1 MGKDITRRHMLGLAA
16 ATIGGAAALAGGA
29 RAGTTEPEARDQ
41 PSAGAPRTQHERPS
55 WEPSYSGGPVHV
67 KLLPPGRPEKDY
79 RPVVVPTGYT
89 LPYKI
94 VGGVKVFH
102 VIAEEVDHAFDSGL
116 RAKCWAYNGHVNSTV
131 IEAVEGERV
140 RIYVTNR
147 LPVATSVHWH
157 GIYLPNGM
165 DGVGGLTQPYIKP
178 GETAKYEYTLRQH
191 GTFMFHSHHDEMTQM
206 GMGLIGMFIIHRRN
220 PPPEHRVD
228 RDFAIMLSEW
238 HIPVGA
244 ARPNTL
250 EMTDFNILTMNG
262 KVFPST
268 GPLVCKTG
276 DKVRIRLGNLGAMD
290 HHPIHIHGY
299 KFRVTATDGED
310 IPLSAQWPETTVLV
324 AVGQTRTIEFIA
336 DAPGDWAFHC
346 HMTHHV
352 MNQMGHEFP
361 NMVGIQPG
369 DLDER
374 VRPLLPGYMTMGHTG
389 MDMGRMAEIMPMPP
403 NSIPMKGAVGP
414 FEDYISMGGMFTII
428 KVRDRLE
435 SYDKDPGWYQHPR
448 GTVALKASTTDLAR
462 DGIDVHAPTP
472 RAADTAPNGSA
483 PRAGVQ
489 GGDSQAPMPGHPHR

>member
-1 MGKDITRRHMLGLAA
+1 MEEQMSRRTMLGLTA
-16 ATIGGAAALAGGA
+16 ATIGAATALTAGAGEHEEHAPPGA
-29 RAGTTEPEARDQ
+29 HPPRPEPE
-41 PSAGAPRTQHERPS
+41 RPY
-55 WEPSYSGGPVHV
+55 WEASYSGGPVHV
-67 KLLPPGRPEKDY
+67 TPLPPGRPGKDY

-89 LPYKI
+89 LPWKV

-102 VIAEEVDHAFDSGL
+102 LIAEEVDHAFDAGL
-116 RAKCWAYNGHVNSTV
+116 RATCWAYNGHVNGTV

-178 GETAKYEYTLRQH
+178 GETATYEFTLRQH

-206 GMGLIGMFIIHRRN
+206 GMGLIGLFIIHPR
-220 PPPEHRVD
+220 HHHVD

-238 HIPVGA
+238 DIPVGT
-244 ARPNTL
+244 ARPNTV
-250 EMTDFNILTMNG
+250 EMTDFNVLTMNG

-268 GPLVCKTG
+268 GPLVCRTG
-276 DKVRIRLGNLGAMD
+276 DKVRIRLGNLGATD

-299 KFRVTATDGED
+299 HFRITATDGEA

-324 AVGQTRTIEFIA
+324 GVGQTRTLEFIA

-352 MNQMGHEFP
+352 MNQMGHDFP
-361 NMVGIQPG
+361 NMVGVKPE
-369 DLDER
+369 DFDER

-389 MDMGRMAEIMPMPP
+389 MDMGRMAEVMPMPP

-414 FEDYISMGGMFTII
+414 FGDYISMGGMFTVI
-428 KVRDRLE
+428 KVRDRLA
-435 SYDKDPGWYQHPR
+435 SYDQDPGWYRHPR
-448 GTVALKASTTDLAR
+448 GTVALKASAADLAR
-462 DGIDVHAPTP
+462 DGVDVDAPTP
-472 RAADTAPNGSA
+472 KAAGNAPNGPA
-483 PRAGVQ
+483 PRGNSR
-489 GGDSQAPMPGHPHR
+489 GQAPDTPMPGHTH

>member
-1 MGKDITRRHMLGLAA
+1 MEKHISRRQMLGLAA
-16 ATIGGAAALAGGA
+16 AAVGGVAALTGGAH
-29 RAGTTEPEARDQ
+29 AGTTEDPGGAR
-41 PSAGAPRTQHERPS
+41 PATGSPRTEQERPY
-55 WEPSYSGGPVHV
+55 WEASYSGGPVNV
-67 KLLPPGRPEKDY
+67 KPLPPGRPGKDY
-79 RPVVVPTGYT
+79 KPVVIPTGYT
-89 LPYKI
+89 LPFKI
-94 VGGVKVFH
+94 VNGVKVFH
-102 VIAEEVDHAFDSGL
+102 VIAEEVEHYFDSGL
-116 RAKCWAYNGHVNSTV
+116 RATCWAFNDHVNSAV
-131 IEAVEGERV
+131 IEAMEGERV

-147 LPVATSVHWH
+147 LAVALSVHWH

-165 DGVGGLTQPYIKP
+165 DGVGGLTQPYIKA

-206 GMGLIGMFIIHRRN
+206 GMGLIGLFVIHPRS
-220 PPPEHRVD
+220 PAPEYHVD
-228 RDFAIMLSEW
+228 RDFALMLSEW
-238 HIPVGA
+238 EITPGTS
-244 ARPNTL
+244 RPNTL
-250 EMTDFNILTMNG
+250 EMNDFNVLTMNG

-299 KFRVTATDGED
+299 KFRITATDGED

-336 DAPGDWAFHC
+336 DAPGDWGFHC

-361 NMVGIQPG
+361 NMVGVKPG

-374 VRPLLPGYMTMGHTG
+374 VRSLLPGYMTMGHTG
-389 MDMGRMAEIMPMPP
+389 MDMGRMAEVMPMPA
-403 NSIPMKGAVGP
+403 NTISMKGATGP
-414 FEDYISMGGMFTII
+414 FGDYISMGGMFTII
-428 KVRDRLE
+428 KVRDRLQ

-448 GTVALKASTTDLAR
+448 GTVALKASAADLNR

-472 RAADTAPNGSA
+472 SAADSATRSLA
-483 PRAGVQ
+483 PRKG
-489 GGDSQAPMPGHPHR
+489 SQTPMPGHAH

>member
-1 MGKDITRRHMLGLAA
+1 MAKNMSRRHMLRLTA
-16 ATIGGAAALAGGA
+16 ATAGGVAALASGA
-29 RAGTTEPEARDQ
+29 HAAPTGNAEPYRPAAGSPYTQ
-41 PSAGAPRTQHERPS
+41 PNRPYWAPT
-55 WEPSYSGGPVHV
+55 YSGGPVHV
-67 KLLPPGRPEKDY
+67 RPLPPGLPGKDY
-79 RPVVVPTGYT
+79 KPVVVPTGQT
-89 LPYKI
+89 LPFKL
-94 VGGVKVFH
+94 VHGVKVFH
-102 VIAEEVDHAFDSGL
+102 LIAEEVEHSFDSGL
-116 RAKCWAYNGHVNSTV
+116 RAKCWAYNGHVNSTM

-147 LPVATSVHWH
+147 LPIATSVHWH

-165 DGVGGLTQPYIKP
+165 DGVAGLTQPYIKP
-178 GETAKYEYTLRQH
+178 GETAKYEWTLRQH

-206 GMGLIGMFIIHRRN
+206 GMGLIGMFIMHPRN
-220 PPPEHRVD
+220 PAPEYHVE

-238 HIPVGA
+238 DIKVGT

-250 EMTDFNILTMNG
+250 QMTDFNILTMNG

-276 DKVRIRLGNLGAMD
+276 NKVRIRLGNLGAMD

-299 KFRVTATDGED
+299 YFRITATDGED
-310 IPLSAQWPETTVLV
+310 IPLSAQWPETTTLV

-361 NMVGIQPG
+361 NMVGMQPG
-369 DLDER
+369 DVDKKLQS
-374 VRPLLPGYMTMGHTG
+374 LLPGYMTMGQTG
-389 MDMGRMAEIMPMPP
+389 MDMGKMAEMMPIPA

-414 FEDYISMGGMFTII
+414 FGDNITMGGMFTIV
-428 KVRDRLE
+428 KVRDRLA
-435 SYDKDPGWYQHPR
+435 SYDQDPGWYQHPP
-448 GTVALKASTTDLAR
+448 GTVALTASAEDLAR

-472 RAADTAPNGSA
+472 RAVTSAPNAAA
-483 PRAGVQ
+483 PQRARADV
-489 GGDSQAPMPGHPHR
+489 MPPAMKAHHGH

>member
-1 MGKDITRRHMLGLAA
+1 MLGLAA
-16 ATIGGAAALAGGA
+16 ATIGGATAWAGGA
-29 RAGTTEPEARDQ
+29 QNGTTEPLARDQ
-41 PSAGAPRTQHERPS
+41 PAAGAPHTQHDRPY
-55 WEPSYSGGPVHV
+55 WEESYSGGPVNV
-67 KLLPPGRPEKDY
+67 KPLPPGHPGKDY

-89 LPYKI
+89 LPFKI

-102 VIAEEVDHAFDSGL
+102 VIAEEVDHAFDTGL
-116 RAKCWAYNGHVNSTV
+116 RAKCWAYNDHVNSTV

-178 GETAKYEYTLRQH
+178 GETAKYEFTLRQH

-206 GMGLIGMFIIHRRN
+206 GMGLIGLFVIHPRHPAPRD
-220 PPPEHRVD
+220 HVD
-228 RDFAIMLSEW
+228 RDFALMLSTW
-238 HIPVGA
+238 AIKAGTS
-244 ARPNTL
+244 RPNTL

-262 KVFPST
+262 KCFPST

-299 KFRVTATDGED
+299 KFRITATDGDD

-324 AVGQTRTIEFIA
+324 AVGQTRTIEFRA
-336 DAPGDWAFHC
+336 NAPGDWAFHC

-361 NMVGIQPG
+361 NMVGVKPDG
-369 DLDER
+369 LDER

-389 MDMGRMAEIMPMPP
+389 MDMGRMAEVMPMPP

-414 FEDYISMGGMFTII
+414 FGDYISMGGMFTII
-428 KVRDRLE
+428 KVRDHLE

-448 GTVALKASTTDLAR
+448 GTVALKAGVAELAR
-462 DGIDVHAPTP
+462 DGIDVQAPTP
-472 RAADTAPNGSA
+472 RAVDGAPRGSA
-483 PRAGVQ
+483 PRNG
-489 GGDSQAPMPGHPHR
+489 SKTPMPGHTHR

>member
-1 MGKDITRRHMLGLAA
+1 MTEQMSRRQMLGLAA
-16 ATIGGAAALAGGA
+16 AAAGGVAALRGRAS
-29 RAGTTEPEARDQ
+29 AGTPED
-41 PSAGAPRTQHERPS
+41 PRGSRAATGGEHTGQERPY
-55 WEPSYSGGPVHV
+55 WEESYSGGPVNV
-67 KLLPPGRPEKDY
+67 KPLPPGRPGKDY
-79 RPVVVPTGYT
+79 KPVVVPTDYT
-89 LPYKI
+89 LPWKI

-102 VIAEEVDHAFDSGL
+102 LIAEEVDHAFDTGL
-116 RAKCWAYNGHVNSTV
+116 RATCWAYNGHVNSTV

-147 LPVATSVHWH
+147 LNVATSVHWH

-191 GTFMFHSHHDEMTQM
+191 GTL
-206 GMGLIGMFIIHRRN
+206 MGLISLFAIHPRN
-220 PPPEHRVD
+220 PAPEYYDD

-238 HIPVGA
+238 DIPVGT

-250 EMTDFNILTMNG
+250 EMTDFNTLTMNG

-268 GPLVCKTG
+268 GPLVCKTS

-299 KFRVTATDGED
+299 KFRITATDGED

-336 DAPGDWAFHC
+336 DAPADWAFHC

-361 NMVGIQPG
+361 NMVGIKPG

-374 VRPLLPGYMTMGHTG
+374 VQPLLPGYMTMGQTG
-389 MDMGRMAEIMPMPP
+389 MDMGRMAEVMPMPA

-414 FEDYISMGGMFTII
+414 FGDYISMGGMFTII
-428 KVRDRLE
+428 KVRDRLA

-448 GTVALKASTTDLAR
+448 GTVALRASAGDLAR
-462 DGIDVHAPTP
+462 DGIDVQAATP
-472 RAADTAPNGSA
+472 RAAPPRSNGSL
-483 PRAGVQ
+483 PR
-489 GGDSQAPMPGHPHR
+489 GGSPGGASEAPMPGHRH